1 MAAATEG
8 TRRADSSQPA
18 QLRFEKIEIDW
29 LGEEL
34 LQRSG
39 LSRVPAAFFASSP
52 EPAKCS
58 T

>member
-18 QLRFEKIEIDW
+18 QLRFEKIEIDRF
-29 LGEEL
+29 GEE

-39 LSRVPAAFFASSP
+39 FSRVPAAFFASSP